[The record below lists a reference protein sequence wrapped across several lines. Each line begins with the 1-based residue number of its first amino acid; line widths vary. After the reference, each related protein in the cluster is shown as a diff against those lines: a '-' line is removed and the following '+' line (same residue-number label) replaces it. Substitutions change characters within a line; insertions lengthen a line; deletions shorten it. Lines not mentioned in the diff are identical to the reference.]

1 MAQGEAN
8 RYRIDIHVKGLG
20 SEPVA
25 KKELTAE
32 QKAAKEAAEARAAT
46 IQQLKKVGK
55 TAAGAAVAYGTQI
68 LTYQVGR
75 VGVETGNYRKQAEYS
90 AFLSVG
96 LQAFGI
102 GAAMYANPLLGTIA
116 LGGLAINEGL
126 KYRTYNYE
134 RTYEGAMLSVQRERA
149 GIGFLSTHMRG

>member
-1 MAQGEAN
+1 MADTKN
-8 RYRIDIHVKGLG
+8 YRIDININGEGGAPNAKDDG
-20 SEPVA
+20 SNPIS
-25 KKELTAE
+25 
-32 QKAAKEAAEARAAT
+32 AKEAAQKEAARAKT
-46 IQQLKKVGK
+46 IQRLKKAGK
-55 TAAGAAVAYGTQI
+55 AALVAYGTQI

-75 VGVETGNYRKQAEYS
+75 VGIETGNYRKQAEYS
-90 AFLSVG
+90 AFLSLG

-134 RTYEGAMLSVQRERA
+134 RTYESAMLGVQRERA
-149 GIGFLSTHMRG
+149 GIGFLSSHMRG

>member
-1 MAQGEAN
+1 MADTKN
-8 RYRIDIHVKGLG
+8 YRIDININGEGGAPNAKDDG
-20 SEPVA
+20 SNPIS
-25 KKELTAE
+25 
-32 QKAAKEAAEARAAT
+32 AKEAVQKEAARAKT
-46 IQQLKKVGK
+46 IQRLKKAGK
-55 TAAGAAVAYGTQI
+55 TALVAYGTQI

-75 VGVETGNYRKQAEYS
+75 VGIETGNYRKQAEYS
-90 AFLSVG
+90 AFLSLG

>member
-1 MAQGEAN
+1 MADTKN
-8 RYRIDIHVKGLG
+8 YRIDININGEG
-20 SEPVA
+20 GAPNA
-25 KKELTAE
+25 KNDSGTGAMS
-32 QKAAKEAAEARAAT
+32 AKEAAEARAAT
-46 IQQLKKVGK
+46 IQKLKKVGK

-90 AFLSVG
+90 AFLSLG

-134 RTYEGAMLSVQRERA
+134 RTYESAMLGVQRERA
-149 GIGFLSTHMRG
+149 GIGFLSSHMRG

>member
-1 MAQGEAN
+1 MADTKN
-8 RYRIDIHVKGLG
+8 YRIDININGEG
-20 SEPVA
+20 SAPNA
-25 KKELTAE
+25 KNDSGTGAMS
-32 QKAAKEAAEARAAT
+32 AKEAAEARAAT
-46 IQQLKKVGK
+46 IQKLKKVGK

-90 AFLSVG
+90 AFLSLG

-134 RTYEGAMLSVQRERA
+134 RTYESAMLGVQRERA